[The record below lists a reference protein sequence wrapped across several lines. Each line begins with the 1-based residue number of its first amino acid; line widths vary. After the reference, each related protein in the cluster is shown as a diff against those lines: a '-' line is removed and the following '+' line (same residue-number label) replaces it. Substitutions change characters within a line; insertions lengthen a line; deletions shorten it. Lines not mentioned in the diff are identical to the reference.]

1 MYQTFKIGS
10 TTLSLNSL
18 EISTCSSGSAMD
30 KTSLSY
36 TAHLHVHY
44 SSLDEKVCAEL
55 MAVLGS
61 KLYISAMYA

>member
-1 MYQTFKIGS
+1 M
-10 TTLSLNSL
+10 
-18 EISTCSSGSAMD
+18 
-30 KTSLSY
+30 SY